1 MSVGEPTD
9 EKLVQ
14 DYVSKWYKKRYSGTG
29 FLYHSRIVTTML
41 DGVQFRQGRVSDKIL
56 DTGCGTGFVSQLYP
70 NFDVTG
76 IDISDGMLA
85 QNPFKWVKAPAE
97 AIPFPDNSFDFVIC
111 RSLLHH
117 LEVPANGLAEMYRV
131 LKPGGK
137 WVCWE
142 PNLSIWNDWIRR
154 LAKLTKR
161 FSHWHKNFSPR
172 ALHQLI
178 RESGL
183 TIQSIAYQGYLA
195 YPCIGFPDILNLKL
209 PISVGKTL
217 MAIDDWIS
225 RTPLASMGWSVMI
238 KATK

>member
-117 LEVPANGLAEMYRV
+117 LEVPAKGLAEMYRV
-131 LKPGGK
+131 HKPREK
-137 WVCWE
+137 CVCWE
-142 PNLSIWNDWIRR
+142 PNLTIWNDWIRR
-154 LAKLTKR
+154 LAK
-161 FSHWHKNFSPR
+161 
-172 ALHQLI
+172 
-178 RESGL
+178 
-183 TIQSIAYQGYLA
+183 
-195 YPCIGFPDILNLKL
+195 
-209 PISVGKTL
+209 
-217 MAIDDWIS
+217 
-225 RTPLASMGWSVMI
+225 
-238 KATK
+238 